1 MDRRKALRKTG
12 LFAGATILM
21 PSMLS
26 LFESCKS
33 ENRLDWEPLFFTE
46 AEAKTIAALIDMI
59 LPRTDTPGGL
69 DVKSD
74 IFIDKVIAKT
84 YDKEGQD
91 SMRAEIAAFNENCKS
106 RYRDVFYNLSEA
118 DKTEVLNEAEKSSG
132 KFGSGVWGT
141 GVGPQ
146 ETIGFYRSMKSMAIW
161 AYFTSEEIGENILSY
176 DPIPGKYEPCKPL
189 SEVGN
194 KWSLG

>member
-1 MDRRKALRKTG
+1 MDRRKALLKTG
-12 LFAGATILM
+12 FFAGATILM

-26 LFESCKS
+26 LFESCKT
-33 ENRLDWEPLFFTE
+33 ETRLDWQPLFFTDV
-46 AEAKTIAALIDMI
+46 EAKTIAKLVDMI
-59 LPRTDTPGGL
+59 LPRTDTPGAL

-84 YDKEGQD
+84 YDKKGQD
-91 SMRAEIAAFNENCKS
+91 SMRADIAAFNKNCQEN
-106 RYRDVFYNLSEA
+106 YGDIFINLN
-118 DKTEVLNEAEKSSG
+118 TEDSTKVLTEAETNSG

-146 ETIGFYRSMKSMAIW
+146 ETIGFYRSMKAMAIW
-161 AYFTSEEIGENILSY
+161 AYMTSEEIGKNVLSY

>member
-1 MDRRKALRKTG
+1 MDRRNALRKTG

-26 LFESCKS
+26 LFESCKT

-46 AEAKTIAALIDMI
+46 VEAKTIASLIDMI

-84 YDKEGQD
+84 YDKSGQEN
-91 SMRAEIAAFNENCKS
+91 MRAEIAAFNENCKS
-106 RYRDVFYNLSEA
+106 KYGDVFYDLSEA
-118 DKTEVLNEAEKSSG
+118 DKTAILNEAEKNSG

-161 AYFTSEEIGENILSY
+161 AYFTSEEIGENVLSY

-194 KWSLG
+194 KWSL

>member
-46 AEAKTIAALIDMI
+46 VEAKTITSLIDMI

-74 IFIDKVIAKT
+74 IFIDRVIAKT
-84 YDKEGQD
+84 YDKLGQENI
-91 SMRAEIAAFNENCKS
+91 RAEIAAFNENCKS
-106 RYRDVFYNLSEA
+106 KYGDVFYDLSVA
-118 DKTEVLNEAEKSSG
+118 DKTSVLNEAEKNSG

-161 AYFTSEEIGENILSY
+161 AYFTSEEIGENVLSY

>member
-1 MDRRKALRKTG
+1 MDRRNALRKTG

-26 LFESCKS
+26 LFESCKT

-46 AEAKTIAALIDMI
+46 VEAKTIASLIDMI

-84 YDKEGQD
+84 YDTSGQEN
-91 SMRAEIAAFNENCKS
+91 MRAEIAAFNENCKS
-106 RYRDVFYNLSEA
+106 KYGDVFYDLSEA
-118 DKTEVLNEAEKSSG
+118 DKTAILNEAEKNSG

-161 AYFTSEEIGENILSY
+161 AYFTSEEIGENVLSY

>member
-1 MDRRKALRKTG
+1 MDRRNALRKTG

-26 LFESCKS
+26 LFESCKT

-46 AEAKTIAALIDMI
+46 VEAKTIASLIDMI

-84 YDKEGQD
+84 YDTSGQEN
-91 SMRAEIAAFNENCKS
+91 MRAEIAAFNENCKS
-106 RYRDVFYNLSEA
+106 KYGDVFYDLSEA
-118 DKTEVLNEAEKSSG
+118 DKTAILNEAEKNSG

-161 AYFTSEEIGENILSY
+161 AYFTSEEIGENVLSY

-194 KWSLG
+194 KWSL

>member
-26 LFESCKS
+26 LFESCKT

-46 AEAKTIAALIDMI
+46 VEAKTIASLIDMI

-84 YDKEGQD
+84 YDTSGQEN
-91 SMRAEIAAFNENCKS
+91 MRAEIAAFNENCKS
-106 RYRDVFYNLSEA
+106 KYGDVFYDLSEA
-118 DKTEVLNEAEKSSG
+118 DKTAILNEAEKNSG

-161 AYFTSEEIGENILSY
+161 AYFTSEEIGENVLSY

>member
-1 MDRRKALRKTG
+1 
-12 LFAGATILM
+12 
-21 PSMLS
+21 
-26 LFESCKS
+26 
-33 ENRLDWEPLFFTE
+33 
-46 AEAKTIAALIDMI
+46 MI
-59 LPRTDTPGGL
+59 LPRTDTPGAL

-84 YDKEGQD
+84 YDEEGQD
-91 SMRAEIAAFNENCKS
+91 NMRADIAAFNENCKVK
-106 RYRDVFYNLSEA
+106 YGDIFINLN
-118 DKTEVLNEAEKSSG
+118 TEDSTKVLMEAEANSG

-146 ETIGFYRSMKSMAIW
+146 ETIGFYRSIKSMAIW
-161 AYFTSEEIGENILSY
+161 AYFTSEEMGENVLSY

-189 SEVGN
+189 AEVGN

>member
-46 AEAKTIAALIDMI
+46 AEAKTIAALIDII

-118 DKTEVLNEAEKSSG
+118 HKTEVLNEAEKSSG

>member
-1 MDRRKALRKTG
+1 MDRRNALRKTG

-26 LFESCKS
+26 LFESCKT

-46 AEAKTIAALIDMI
+46 VEAKTIASLIDMI

-84 YDKEGQD
+84 YDKSGQEN
-91 SMRAEIAAFNENCKS
+91 MRAEIAAFNENCKS
-106 RYRDVFYNLSEA
+106 KYGDVFYDLSEA
-118 DKTEVLNEAEKSSG
+118 DKTAILNEAEKNSG

-161 AYFTSEEIGENILSY
+161 AYFTAEEIGENVLSY